1 MKKIKVK
8 LLSLFMIAC
17 TLLPVT
23 NIHALEQETIQPR
36 AASISVS
43 ISEASASATLY
54 NPGYAQNLSVS
65 GYYEYVDAHGNV
77 YSTSKTTYAQSASCT
92 NNFYAPTY
100 CASRYIQGTGFVDGY
115 NIGTASKYY

>member
-1 MKKIKVK
+1 MKKTKVK

-43 ISEASASATLY
+43 ISEASANATLY
-54 NPGYAQNLSVS
+54 NPGYVQSLSVK
-65 GYYEYVDAHGNV
+65 GYYEYIDARGKV
-77 YSTSKTTYAQSASCT
+77 YSTTKTTYAQSASCT

-100 CASRYIQGTGFVDGY
+100 CASRYIQGTGYVDGY
-115 NIGTASKYY
+115 SIGSASKYY

>member
-23 NIHALEQETIQPR
+23 NIHALEQEAIQPR

-43 ISEASASATLY
+43 ISATSGSATLY
-54 NPGYAQNLSVS
+54 NPGYAQKLSVS

-77 YSTSKTTYAQSASCT
+77 YSTSKTTSAQSASCT

>member
-1 MKKIKVK
+1 MKKTKVK

-43 ISEASASATLY
+43 ISEASAMLLYIIQDMYKVYQLKDIMNILMLVEKYIVQLKQRMLNQLHVLITSTL
-54 NPGYAQNLSVS
+54 QHIVHLDIFKVL
-65 GYYEYVDAHGNV
+65 DL
-77 YSTSKTTYAQSASCT
+77 
-92 NNFYAPTY
+92 
-100 CASRYIQGTGFVDGY
+100 
-115 NIGTASKYY
+115 